1 MSTRIEEAN
10 MSDDMPSL
18 DNFSGVARLFP
29 LPNLVLFPG
38 VVQPLHIFEPRYR
51 KMMADALDGDRL
63 LAIVLLQP
71 GWEEDYD
78 NRPPIHRVACLGR
91 IFDEERLANGRY
103 NLLLHGLRR
112 IRIDEELP
120 PDRLY
125 REAHVQLLEDV
136 ISSEAD
142 REEHLRAELLRV
154 LPPLLDTQGGAGD
167 QALKLLEGDL
177 PLGTITDV
185 FTFALPFESAR
196 KQELLEELDVARR
209 TERFLAELSGFK
221 TATADEKPQK
231 FPPDFS
237 VN

>member
-1 MSTRIEEAN
+1 MSEE
-10 MSDDMPSL
+10 MPSL

-29 LPNLVLFPG
+29 LPDLVLFPG

-51 KMMADALDGDRL
+51 QMMADALDDDRL

-78 NRPPIHRVACLGR
+78 KRPSIHRVACLGR

-112 IRIDEELP
+112 IRIVEELP
-120 PDRLY
+120 PERLY
-125 REAHVQLLEDV
+125 REAHVQLLED
-136 ISSEAD
+136 IDCSGAGLEQ
-142 REEHLRAELLRV
+142 HLRGEMQRV
-154 LPPLLDTQGGAGD
+154 LPPLLDAQGGAAE
-167 QALKLLEGDL
+167 QALRLLEGEL
-177 PLGTITDV
+177 PLGALTDI
-185 FTFALPFESAR
+185 FTFALPFESER

-209 TERFLAELSGFK
+209 TERFLAQLSELEPPDSGE
-221 TATADEKPQK
+221 TPHK

-237 VN
+237 AN